1 MKTHYKKA
9 VFISYR
15 SQCKIRNFLNK
26 NSSFLS
32 IKNIEQSAGL
42 GRNTLSR
49 FMSFPEARM
58 KEKTLILIF
67 PILKS
72 LSFDF
77 TNTDIPNKTLQDVL
91 IKNIEISIDTLANYN
106 KKLMEK

>member
-1 MKTHYKKA
+1 
-9 VFISYR
+9 
-15 SQCKIRNFLNK
+15 
-26 NSSFLS
+26 
-32 IKNIEQSAGL
+32 
-42 GRNTLSR
+42 
-49 FMSFPEARM
+49 M

-91 IKNIEISIDTLANYN
+91 IKNIEISIETLANYN